1 MTRILADLGGAL
13 RFRTARHAAR
23 PVRLVAGLV
32 AFAAAVLV
40 LVVTWSGWLYPL
52 RPDAI
57 GAVGHPFTADARFAT
72 AWGGPTLAG
81 AWLVHALVAL
91 GIQVMCLVVIRQL
104 TARRPVRAVSAV
116 S

>member
-1 MTRILADLGGAL
+1 
-13 RFRTARHAAR
+13 
-23 PVRLVAGLV
+23 V

-57 GAVGHPFTADARFAT
+57 GAIGHPFTADSVFDN

-81 AWLVHALVAL
+81 AWLVHALVAV
-91 GIQVMCLVVIRQL
+91 GIQVVCLAAIRGL
-104 TARRPVRAVSAV
+104 GARSGRRAVHVV